1 MHVQVTESVAQ
12 IIHDST
18 GGVGTLEGRR
28 KEEEEKEGKVGFVF
42 PFQTINSLLVARSLG
57 LAPQLLV
64 DLAEHGHHGHRV
76 RVVTV
81 QEVLNFQEDSDVTFF
96 HDAERGRNSL

>member
-1 MHVQVTESVAQ
+1 MIPLEEWEPLK
-12 IIHDST
+12 
-18 GGVGTLEGRR
+18 GGGKKKKKR
-28 KEEEEKEGKVGFVF
+28 KEKWGFVF

-81 QEVLNFQEDSDVTFF
+81 QEVLNFQEDGDVTFF